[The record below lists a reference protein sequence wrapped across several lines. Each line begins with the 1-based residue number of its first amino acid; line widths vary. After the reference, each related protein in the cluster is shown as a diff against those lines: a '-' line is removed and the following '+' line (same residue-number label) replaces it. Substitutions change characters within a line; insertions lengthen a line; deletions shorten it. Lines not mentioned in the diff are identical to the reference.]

1 MADNK
6 RIAKNTLFLYVRM
19 LLIMGINLYVSRVVL
34 RELGAEDFGLYNVI
48 GGVVVIFSFLNGA
61 LSAATSR
68 FITFELGQNNEDRLS
83 DVFSCSVIIH
93 LLIALVIVLL
103 SETIGLWLFYEK
115 MTIPIERMT
124 AAFWV
129 FQISIITCVFSVTQV
144 PYTATIIAHEQ
155 MKIYAYV
162 GILEVILKLV
172 VVYLIAIS
180 PIDKLIFYAI
190 LLCVLQIFVMMCYR
204 LFCVKN
210 YKESKFQFCKDKSLY
225 KEMVV
230 YAGSDLI
237 GNISVMAQGQ
247 GINLLLNMFFGPI
260 VNAARA
266 IAYQVQGVV
275 TQFSHNFMTAV
286 RPQIIKLYAE
296 NRMEEMMQLVCQSS
310 IFSFYLLWMLFLPL
324 ILESEYV
331 LGLWLGEFPEHTSSF
346 MILVLILCLI
356 QSLKTPRTTI
366 YQASGKILLPNLLV
380 GTILCMAFPLAYVF
394 LRLEWTPESSLWAVN
409 ISMIFSEIASICILR
424 KYVDYSIKKYVLSV
438 HGRCVLVVI
447 ISLIL
452 PCLLYDKFMEP
463 CLLRLITTCLIS
475 FISIGITCFL
485 IGMDRAMR
493 KKILSMFR
501 EKLCKK

>member
-180 PIDKLIFYAI
+180 PIDKL
-190 LLCVLQIFVMMCYR
+190 
-204 LFCVKN
+204 
-210 YKESKFQFCKDKSLY
+210 
-225 KEMVV
+225 
-230 YAGSDLI
+230 
-237 GNISVMAQGQ
+237 
-247 GINLLLNMFFGPI
+247 
-260 VNAARA
+260 
-266 IAYQVQGVV
+266 
-275 TQFSHNFMTAV
+275 
-286 RPQIIKLYAE
+286 
-296 NRMEEMMQLVCQSS
+296 
-310 IFSFYLLWMLFLPL
+310 
-324 ILESEYV
+324 
-331 LGLWLGEFPEHTSSF
+331 
-346 MILVLILCLI
+346 
-356 QSLKTPRTTI
+356 
-366 YQASGKILLPNLLV
+366 
-380 GTILCMAFPLAYVF
+380 
-394 LRLEWTPESSLWAVN
+394 
-409 ISMIFSEIASICILR
+409 
-424 KYVDYSIKKYVLSV
+424 
-438 HGRCVLVVI
+438 
-447 ISLIL
+447 
-452 PCLLYDKFMEP
+452 
-463 CLLRLITTCLIS
+463 
-475 FISIGITCFL
+475 
-485 IGMDRAMR
+485 
-493 KKILSMFR
+493 
-501 EKLCKK
+501 

>member
-34 RELGAEDFGLYNVI
+34 RELGAEDFGLYSVI
-48 GGVVVIFSFLNGA
+48 GGIVVIFSFLNGA

-68 FITFELGQNNEDRLS
+68 FITFELGQNNEDKLS
-83 DVFSCSVIIH
+83 DVFSSSVIIH

-115 MTIPIERMT
+115 MIIPIERMT

-162 GILEVILKLV
+162 GILEVLLKLG

-310 IFSFYLLWMLFLPL
+310 IFSFYLLWMLILPL
-324 ILESEYV
+324 ILESEYI

-366 YQASGKILLPNLLV
+366 YQASGRILLPNLLV
-380 GTILCMAFPLAYVF
+380 GTILCMAFPLAYAF
-394 LRLEWTPESSLWAVN
+394 LRLGWTPESSLWAVN
-409 ISMIFSEIASICILR
+409 ISMILSEIASICIMQ
-424 KYVDYSIKKYVLSV
+424 KYVDYSIKNYILSV
-438 HGRCVLVVI
+438 HGRCILVVI
-447 ISLIL
+447 ISIIL
-452 PCLLYDKFMEP
+452 PYLLYDKYMEP

-475 FISIGITCFL
+475 FISIGLTCFL